1 MGSSVKMIRLKDNM
15 LDHVINFVNLIGH
28 WGYLVIFLI
37 IMLECQALLGLF
49 MPGESLVLAG
59 GFLAEQGSFDPVAL
73 IFVVSA
79 AAILGDSIGYE
90 LGRHLGRGW
99 LIRHGGRF
107 GFHQEHLDRVD
118 RFLEH
123 HGGKAV
129 FASHFMHLMR
139 AIMPFSAGASRMR
152 YRQFLIFNAGGCIVW
167 ATTFITL
174 GYFVGTSWHVAA
186 KWVGRASEI
195 IGGLLLLTIALGWLW
210 RWLVRHEA
218 DFKRYCKTIAE
229 HPRVLAIRQRFAPQL
244 EFLMNRLSPQ
254 GYLGLHLTTGL
265 LLLIAMSWLFGGIS
279 EDVVHGDPLTLIDK
293 NVAGWLHER
302 TTPGVST
309 LMQLITNLGSAYWVT
324 GVAVLT
330 GIALWWKRYWYRLL
344 ALVLVIPGGM
354 IMAFLLK
361 IVFHRNRP
369 SFNDS
374 IMIFQGYSFPSGHTM
389 AAVLLYGVLAVFAII
404 ALKSWSWRVGTVISA
419 IVIVLL
425 VGFSRMYLGSHYLSD
440 VLGATAAG
448 LTWLVLCL
456 TAVDTLRRYNDHL
469 G

>member
-1 MGSSVKMIRLKDNM
+1 M
-15 LDHVINFVNLIGH
+15 LDHLINFVSLIGH

-37 IMLECQALLGLF
+37 VMLECQALLGLF

-59 GFLAEQGSFDPVAL
+59 GFLAEQGLLDPGIL
-73 IFVVSA
+73 IFVISA

-99 LIRHGGRF
+99 LIQHGQRF
-107 GFHQEHLDRVD
+107 GFRQEHLDRVD

-139 AIMPFSAGASRMR
+139 AMMPFAAGASRMR
-152 YRQFLIFNAGGCIVW
+152 YWQFLIFNAGGCIVW
-167 ATTFITL
+167 AATFITL
-174 GYFVGTSWHVAA
+174 GYFVGASWQVAA

-195 IGGLLLLTIALGWLW
+195 IGGALLLTIALGWLW

-218 DFKRYCKTIAE
+218 DVKQYCRAAAE
-229 HPRVLAIRQRFAPQL
+229 HPRVLAIRRRFAPQL

-254 GYLGLHLTTGL
+254 GYLGLHLTTRL
-265 LLLIAMSWLFGGIS
+265 LFLIAMSWLFGGIS
-279 EDVVHGDPLTLIDK
+279 EDVVHGDPLTFIDK
-293 NVAGWLHER
+293 NVAEWLHER
-302 TTPGVST
+302 TTPGMST
-309 LMQLITNLGSAYWVT
+309 LMQLITDLGSAYWVT

-330 GIALWWKRYWYRLL
+330 AIVLWWKRFWYRLL

-354 IMAFLLK
+354 VMAFLLK
-361 IVFHRNRP
+361 IAFHRSRP

-374 IMIFQGYSFPSGHTM
+374 MNIFQGYSFPSGHTM
-389 AAVLLYGVLAVFAII
+389 AATLLYGVLAVFAVI
-404 ALKSWSWRVGTVISA
+404 ALKSWRWRVLTVISA
-419 IVIVLL
+419 IVMVLL
-425 VGFSRMYLGSHYLSD
+425 VGFSRMYLGAHYLSD

-448 LTWLVLCL
+448 LAWMVLCL
-456 TAVDTLRRYNDHL
+456 TAVDTLRRYRVHP
-469 G
+469 GSK